1 MLSLESLRKI
11 DPINTANLTDEEL
24 EGIRDSFYELGQLMF
39 EDWHE
44 QRFSSKYPI
53 GSLTIDAEQHTI

>member
-11 DPINTANLTDEEL
+11 DRLNTSNLTDKEL
-24 EGIRDSFYELGQLMF
+24 ESIRDSFYEFGQLMF

-44 QRFSSKYPI
+44 QRFSSKYPV
-53 GSLTIDAEQHTI
+53 GSLTIDEEQHTI

>member
-11 DPINTANLTDEEL
+11 DTINTANMTDEEL
-24 EGIRDSFYELGQLMF
+24 ENVRKSFYDFCQLMF

-44 QRFSSKYPI
+44 QKLDSKFPV
-53 GSLTIDAEQHTI
+53 GLLTNKLEEHTM